1 MTYYDRRWHGKGCIR
16 MRMVKKKLIV
26 VCVGMMFLAGVTGCS
41 KTVVSSQQTQENN
54 NNVSLQRTQEDNGNE
69 ASNQAQED
77 IENESDGAIAQ
88 EKKED
93 EADDKGTQEK
103 GEAEKPED
111 ATVQNEIGFQDGT
124 EFLSGKI
131 QSVEEDSMIIAQ
143 TTILEDGMVTLVD
156 EKDAKKISVKFTEDT
171 KVEHWT
177 IKGGGADIDRKDAA
191 LSDLAVGMGVEME
204 GYYESEVFV
213 AIRVLIE
220 EYV

>member
-1 MTYYDRRWHGKGCIR
+1 MRR
-16 MRMVKKKLIV
+16 VKKNLMA
-26 VCVGMMFLAGVTGCS
+26 VCVGMMVLVGVTGCA
-41 KTVVSSQQTQENN
+41 KTVEPSQQTQEE
-54 NNVSLQRTQEDNGNE
+54 TGKEPDN
-69 ASNQAQED
+69 
-77 IENESDGAIAQ
+77 AIAQ
-88 EKKED
+88 GNQDNETDNKT
-93 EADDKGTQEK
+93 TQEKTGSETGDNAAEGK

-111 ATVQNEIGFQDGT
+111 APAQNEIGFQAGT

-131 QSVEEDSMIIAQ
+131 QSVEEDGMIIAQ
-143 TTILEDGMVTLVD
+143 TTILEDSMVTLVD

-191 LSDLAVGMGVEME
+191 LSDLTAGMGVEME
-204 GYYESEVFV
+204 GYYEGEAFV

>member
-1 MTYYDRRWHGKGCIR
+1 M
-16 MRMVKKKLIV
+16 KKNLIA
-26 VCVGMMFLAGVTGCS
+26 VCVGMMFLTGVTGCA
-41 KTVVSSQQTQENN
+41 KTLEPSQQTH
-54 NNVSLQRTQEDNGNE
+54 EDNDND
-69 ASNQAQED
+69 ALKQVQEKG
-77 IENESDGAIAQ
+77 ENGSDGTIVQ

-111 ATVQNEIGFQDGT
+111 APAQNEIGFQDGT

-131 QSVEEDSMIIAQ
+131 QSVEEDGMIIAQ

-156 EKDAKKISVKFTEDT
+156 EKDAKKISIKFIEDT
-171 KVEHWT
+171 KVEHWI
-177 IKGGGADIDRKDAA
+177 IKGGGADIDRKDVA
-191 LSDLAVGMGVEME
+191 LSDLTVGMGVEME
-204 GYYESEVFV
+204 GYYEEEAFV